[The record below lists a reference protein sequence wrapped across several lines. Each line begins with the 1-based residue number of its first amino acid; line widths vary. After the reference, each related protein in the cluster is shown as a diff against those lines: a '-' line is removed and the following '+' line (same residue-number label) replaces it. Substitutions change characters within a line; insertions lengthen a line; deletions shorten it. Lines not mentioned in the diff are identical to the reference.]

1 MGLTEDCDA
10 DPFSITVEDR
20 ACKLEWLYPMDA
32 KDNSGPLE
40 VWINQESSSTK
51 IEFKHSDKKIRPPT
65 TNQDGFL
72 EDEYEDKYVKED
84 KDKDKGVDVEED
96 KDKEEGVD
104 VEEDKDKEKGMDVE
118 EDKDKGVETDVDK
131 DKDKNGFL
139 HDPLNCTESCKS
151 TEVASQDY
159 NLICGVIGG
168 SGIAIICIAII
179 YIFRS
184 KICGYLPHQ
193 CACLHNQ
200 PKKEQD
206 LERRSFL
213 PMYGRRGT
221 GSRAH
226 GESVAGEDDMSFD
239 TACSSQPPGLG

>member
-10 DPFSITVEDR
+10 DPFSITVEDN
-20 ACKLEWLYPMDA
+20 ACKVEWLYPMDA
-32 KDNSGPLE
+32 KDNSGHLE

-72 EDEYEDKYVKED
+72 EEEYEDKYVK
-84 KDKDKGVDVEED
+84 
-96 KDKEEGVD
+96 
-104 VEEDKDKEKGMDVE
+104 EDKDKEKGMDVE

-159 NLICGVIGG
+159 NLILIGVIGGVIG
-168 SGIAIICIAII
+168 SGIAIICI
-179 YIFRS
+179 
-184 KICGYLPHQ
+184 

-200 PKKEQD
+200 PKKE
-206 LERRSFL
+206 RRSLL
-213 PMYGRRGT
+213 PMCWRRGT
-221 GSRAH
+221 GAH
-226 GESVAGEDDMSFD
+226 GESVAGEDLRFFSGDN
-239 TACSSQPPGLG
+239 T